1 MSFILLIGKYSSAF
15 GGGASQYAYFHEEDE
30 NSFQLVDTT
39 KIQKPQYQRG
49 RRVFQQVSS
58 ATCRIFYSKRSLCT
72 QVGQVMT
79 SIICVYILFP
89 QFLQANVN
97 LKMILQIKLL
107 S

>member
-58 ATCRIFYSKRSLCT
+58 ATCRIFYSK
-72 QVGQVMT
+72 QIGQVMT
-79 SIICVYILFP
+79 SIICVLFP
-89 QFLQANVN
+89 VSSSKCKFKNDFAN
-97 LKMILQIKLL
+97 
-107 S
+107 

>member
-72 QVGQVMT
+72 QIGQVMT
-79 SIICVYILFP
+79 SIICVLFP
-89 QFLQANVN
+89 QFLQANLN